1 MRCDL
6 YNFAHLCKRGKMGC
20 FERLIWAVCWWL
32 TAHFCNNMSK
42 NAFCFVFGQGAFCI
56 APAPLQFQWKSFSDY
71 PTPFF
76 IAGFSFW
83 FRQKNKRTYL
93 SLANTLMKLMY
104 LCLVSFLLWLLALLY
119 VMLKFAVKREQS
131 QACLGYAEREQ
142 IEQR

>member
-1 MRCDL
+1 MNVL
-6 YNFAHLCKRGKMGC
+6 F
-20 FERLIWAVCWWL
+20 
-32 TAHFCNNMSK
+32 
-42 NAFCFVFGQGAFCI
+42 
-56 APAPLQFQWKSFSDY
+56 
-71 PTPFF
+71 
-76 IAGFSFW
+76 

-93 SLANTLMKLMY
+93 SLAGSLMKLMY